1 MSAFLQTSTPES
13 LPALIDRAAMALT
26 SAKSAAEVLEAK
38 TLASVA
44 YDVAKRASRLA
55 RAKEAH
61 DSIQSAALRSQAD
74 ANAII
79 AAAQHR
85 LADEYDAAQERGEVA
100 LAGDTLKHG
109 PGVPERNAGKATAA
123 DVGLSRK
130 EIHEARIVR
139 DAETADPGIVARSL
153 NAMVERGE
161 EPTRAALGRTLKAVL
176 EPPIDADSKAE
187 DRRVREAEAAERLRV
202 REEQKA
208 QLPESVRQRLDAQAG
223 ARFRASDNEIASLP
237 TEERIAELE
246 AENESLKAELADKD
260 ERLASLA
267 RLEEMEKLFATGGVE
282 ALIAARDRVIESKDA
297 MIRTQGESLER
308 WKNECLS
315 LRKRIQAELP
325 TTETYIDMATG
336 EIRHV

>member
-1 MSAFLQTSTPES
+1 MSALLQTTTPES

-55 RAKEAH
+55 KAKEAH

-100 LAGDTLKHG
+100 SAGDTLKHG

-130 EIHEARIVR
+130 EVHEARIVR

-153 NAMVERGE
+153 DAMVERGE
-161 EPTRAALGRTLKAVL
+161 EPTRAALNRTLRDTAARPVPKPRH
-176 EPPIDADSKAE
+176 EPDEVFSRFLALADE
-187 DRRVREAEAAERLRV
+187 MEALGARDIL
-202 REEQKA
+202 
-208 QLPESVRQRLDAQAG
+208 AG
-223 ARFRASDNEIASLP
+223 AGRQKSLLGQRASGVASLMDDL
-237 TEERIAELE
+237 LE
-246 AENESLKAELADKD
+246 GCA
-260 ERLASLA
+260 
-267 RLEEMEKLFATGGVE
+267 
-282 ALIAARDRVIESKDA
+282 
-297 MIRTQGESLER
+297 Q
-308 WKNECLS
+308 
-315 LRKRIQAELP
+315 
-325 TTETYIDMATG
+325 
-336 EIRHV
+336 